1 MKKLLALVLALVMTL
16 SLAVVGSNA
25 AFKDADKVNE
35 TYAEAVDV
43 LAGMKVFQGYTDGS
57 FQPEGSITARKSPRS
72 STVST
77 PVTSLTSRLPCTPP
91 TTSSTT

>member
-43 LAGMKVFQGYTDGS
+43 LKTNALYSQ
-57 FQPEGSITARKSPRS
+57 
-72 STVST
+72 
-77 PVTSLTSRLPCTPP
+77 SLKTNADCASA
-91 TTSSTT
+91 SE